1 MSESKDK
8 KYSVVLKITPNGIAL
23 LEEKMKVL
31 MSGLPL
37 TAANAVAEEK
47 FEGYKTGNWRICCID
62 GRYDFW
68 KRFYAGW
75 MSIDVEVIVL
85 EEDENGKVDVAT
97 DIDDIPF

>member
-8 KYSVVLKITPNGIAL
+8 KYSVVLKITPNDIAL
-23 LEEKMKVL
+23 LEEKTKVL

-47 FEGYKTGNWRICCID
+47 FERYKDGNWSMRCID

-68 KRFYAGW
+68 NRRYAGW
-75 MSIDVEVIVL
+75 MSIDAEVIVL
-85 EEDENGKVDVAT
+85 EEDENGKVDAT